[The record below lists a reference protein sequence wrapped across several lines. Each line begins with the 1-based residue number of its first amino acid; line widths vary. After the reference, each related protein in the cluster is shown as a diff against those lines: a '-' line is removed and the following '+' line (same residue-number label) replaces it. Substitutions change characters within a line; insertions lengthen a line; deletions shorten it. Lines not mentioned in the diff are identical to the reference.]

1 MKWAYSIQHKT
12 TASILLAIVLALV
25 MLNNMVERNQI
36 KRLEKSVSSMYED
49 RLLAESY
56 LFQLYERLQ
65 QKNDFLESSTHP
77 GQFSWSAF
85 DFEQHNQEIKEIIAK
100 YEKTWL
106 TPKETTI
113 FKRFKKV
120 VSTMLTIDTEIL
132 RSVQQKE
139 IEQVQLFKSSAS
151 ATNEAFAL
159 LSELSKIQT
168 AEGSIIRSQSKKI
181 LLVNLS
187 SSQFEMAIL
196 VIIALL
202 IQILVFASKTLQLP
216 KASNRSHLN

>member
-36 KRLEKSVSSMYED
+36 KRLDKSVSSMYED

-56 LFQLYERLQ
+56 LFQLYERLH
-65 QKNDFLESSTHP
+65 QKNDFFEASVYR
-77 GQFSWSAF
+77 GQSLGKEF
-85 DFEQHNQEIKEIIAK
+85 DFEQLNQEIKEIVEK

-113 FKRFKKV
+113 FKRFKAV
-120 VSTMLTIDTEIL
+120 LSTMFTIDTEIL
-132 RSVQQKE
+132 RGPEKE
-139 IEQVQLFKSSAS
+139 IEQASLFKNSAS
-151 ATNEAFAL
+151 ATDEAFVL

-168 AEGSIIRSQSKKI
+168 VEGSIIRSQSKKI
-181 LLVNLS
+181 LLVNIS

-202 IQILVFASKTLQLP
+202 IQILVFASKSLQLP
-216 KASNRSHLN
+216 KPANRSHLN

>member
-36 KRLEKSVSSMYED
+36 KRLDKSVSSMYED

-56 LFQLYERLQ
+56 LFQMYERLH
-65 QKNDFLESSTHP
+65 QKNDFFEASVYRGKSLNEE
-77 GQFSWSAF
+77 F
-85 DFEQHNQEIKEIIAK
+85 DLEQHNQEIKEIVKK

-106 TPKETTI
+106 TPNEITT
-113 FKRFKKV
+113 FKRFKMV
-120 VSTMLTIDTEIL
+120 VSTMFAIDREIL
-132 RSVQQKE
+132 NGQQKD
-139 IEQVQLFKSSAS
+139 IEQAHLIESSAS
-151 ATNEAFAL
+151 ATDKAFAL

-168 AEGSIIRSQSKKI
+168 AEGSIIRSESKKI
-181 LLVNLS
+181 LLVNIA

-216 KASNRSHLN
+216 KPSNRSHLN